1 MALGEGGLDAQVEQR
16 MDAYRGNPQQLQKRY
31 GANKQLLD
39 LLALQ
44 KLKTEKDE
52 TAKAMQAAQQQ
63 NPNTIAQQR
72 EQEALA
78 LVKAEMGGTLGELTG
93 RTAATLNQKAATQ
106 KKNMNR
112 LAKNAAKPPAGIAGL
127 MGARPP
133 QGRPPMGNPQA
144 QGLANARMA
153 QAAAQPGGPQRMA
166 QGGIVG
172 FKTGDLI
179 KLSDADKEK
188 AGRAFGP
195 LAESMIADIETMKE
209 GSQAAN
215 LLLERIA
222 QETRTPVGEFFSS
235 IGKTVSSALTGRL
248 AENELMK
255 KIDAE
260 FGQYANPIIGP
271 FSQQTPEAQKYAK
284 EVMNRLPF
292 MTEPELLAFSEID
305 FDPLARATTIAKYP
319 VVEKTVEDVDVSAST
334 TAEVNPLATTDDL
347 KKGTIAYPPV
357 YRNPQDILSEVS
369 PSYDPQGVVMP
380 STDAMTATQAL
391 LAEAGEATPSASLLE
406 VNAPKIAPLV
416 PTDGTGL
423 TQEGENI
430 KAALLER
437 DRLNA
442 NIDPIQKQKDAQIAS
457 DAYLQRQRNR
467 DDYLASAEAER
478 ELQSRTMSPAQLAS
492 EARIATFSGGRK
504 GRGGMS
510 QAYLQAMKNQRADLS
525 GGLSNLRNIQQNR
538 IATDLDTG
546 QTGSARG
553 GEAAIGARD
562 AVARG
567 ESGLRSEL
575 DAQRKSALQE
585 QELKTGLNVAVYKHD
600 SAVAANTFEEAG
612 KVIARNFS
620 RLTSQLD
627 NDETRYNAQ
636 VKQAIADTGAVNNAL
651 AARVEQVLENAK
663 ARAELAFKSGELAQT
678 GVNEAKELLRKYE
691 LEATKLMNDK
701 LAKDLG
707 FMELNSLLSQMS
719 EAENPDEFAQLQARV
734 EGIYQ
739 SHLAQQILIAP
750 DIFGEQEALKDYIA
764 RLEAGAPSSQSIIG
778 RGSVTGFSEDL
789 DKSGAPG
796 YR

>member
-153 QAAAQPGGPQRMA
+153 QAAAQPSGPQRMA

-172 FKTGDLI
+172 FKTGKGVEASGNYDFSGIEKNNDLGNAI
-179 KLSDADKEK
+179 TKELGIRK
-188 AGRAFGP
+188 SLDLFKR
-195 LAESMIADIETMKE
+195 IE
-209 GSQAAN
+209 
-215 LLLERIA
+215 R
-222 QETRTPVGEFFSS
+222 S
-235 IGKTVSSALTGRL
+235 IREDGTVSTAV
-248 AENELMK
+248 
-255 KIDAE
+255 IDPRT
-260 FGQYANPIIGP
+260 Q
-271 FSQQTPEAQKYAK
+271 
-284 EVMNRLPF
+284 
-292 MTEPELLAFSEID
+292 ELLAELTGARRTISREDETRFRKGLTEGPDDAELMGMSGEEI
-305 FDPLARATTIAKYP
+305 PPIVAIP
-319 VVEKTVEDVDVSAST
+319 EVVPEVA
-334 TAEVNPLATTDDL
+334 AEVNPLASTSDP
-347 KKGTIAYPPV
+347 KKSTITYPPT
-357 YRNPQDILSEVS
+357 YRNPQDILSEVN
-369 PSYDPQGVVMP
+369 PSYDPQNVTMP

-406 VNAPKIAPLV
+406 VTAPKIAPLV

-575 DAQRKSALQE
+575 DAQRKSSLQE

-600 SAVAANTFEEAG
+600 SAIAKSTFEEAG

-636 VKQAIADTGAVNNAL
+636 VKQAIADTGAVNDAL
-651 AARVEQVLENAK
+651 AAKVEQVLENAK

-707 FMELNSLLSQMS
+707 FMELNSLLSKMS
-719 EAENPDEFAQLQARV
+719 EAENPDKFAQLQARV

-778 RGSVTGFSEDL
+778 LESVTGFSEDL